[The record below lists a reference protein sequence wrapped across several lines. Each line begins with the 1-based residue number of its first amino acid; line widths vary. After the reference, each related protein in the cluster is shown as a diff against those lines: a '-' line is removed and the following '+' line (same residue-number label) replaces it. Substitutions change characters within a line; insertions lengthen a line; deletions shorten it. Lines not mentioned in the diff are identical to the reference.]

1 MSLKKAVEMIRKNNK
16 FLIATHSNMD
26 GDAVGAQMAFYLL
39 LKKLKK
45 SAVMF
50 NDESVPE
57 EYSFLPGLSAIKRF
71 RMNMPAPE
79 FDCFVALD
87 CSDLKRTGQIQLLNA
102 GNKRVLNIDHHISN
116 SGFGKVNWV
125 EPAAACSCEMVY
137 RLYKEMR
144 VGIDKAA
151 ALFLYV
157 GLLTDTGSFRYSN
170 TDPSTH
176 LMAAELLS
184 HGIDV
189 AGVYKNIYGS
199 IPLGDLKLLTVI
211 LPKMRT
217 MNDGKV
223 IWFDIPRGLLERHKN
238 ISFDLSESILSF
250 GRSLKGVEVVVL
262 FKENLKSSGE
272 IRVNFRS
279 QGKIDVNKI
288 AGYFGGGG
296 HKTASGATVK
306 GSMDEIKRKV
316 LKRIKSAL
324 ADANRI

>member
-1 MSLKKAVEMIRKNNK
+1 MSLKKAVEMIRRNNK

-26 GDAVGAQMAFYLL
+26 GDAIGAQMAFYLL

-45 SAVMF
+45 TSVMF
-50 NDESVPE
+50 TDEPVPE
-57 EYSFLPGLSAIKRF
+57 EYSFLPGLAAIKRF

-87 CSDLKRTGQIQLLNA
+87 CSDLKRTGQVQSLNG
-102 GNKRVLNIDHHISN
+102 GNKQVLNIDHHISN
-116 SGFGKVNWV
+116 AGFGKVNWV
-125 EPAAACSCEMVY
+125 EPEAACSCQMVY

-144 VGIDKAA
+144 VRIDKSE

-176 LMAAELLS
+176 LMAAELIS
-184 HGIDV
+184 RGIDV
-189 AGVYKNIYGS
+189 AGVYKHIYGS
-199 IPLGDLKLLTVI
+199 IPLEDLKLLTVI

-223 IWFDIPRGLLERHKN
+223 IWFDIPGVLLKKHRN

-250 GRSLKGVEVVVL
+250 GRTLKGVEVVAL

-272 IRVNFRS
+272 VRVNFRS

-306 GSMDEIKRKV
+306 GPMDEIKRKV
-316 LKRIKSAL
+316 LNKIKSAL
-324 ADANRI
+324 ADANLI

>member
-1 MSLKKAVEMIRKNNK
+1 MSLKKAVETIRKHK
-16 FLIATHSNMD
+16 RFLIAAHSNMD
-26 GDAVGAQMAFYLL
+26 GDALGAQMAFYHL

-45 SAVMF
+45 TALIF
-50 NDESVPE
+50 NDEPVPE
-57 EYSFLPGLSAIKRF
+57 EYSFLPGLAVIKRF
-71 RMNMPAPE
+71 RMNIPAQG

-87 CSDLKRTGQIQLLNA
+87 CSDLKRTGQVHTLNSQ
-102 GNKRVLNIDHHISN
+102 NKPVLNIDHHISN
-116 SGFGKVNWV
+116 TGFGEVNWV
-125 EPAAACSCEMVY
+125 EPAAACSCQMVY

-144 VGIDKAA
+144 VPIDKAA

-170 TDPSTH
+170 TDSSTH

-189 AGVYKNIYGS
+189 AGVYKRIYGS
-199 IPLGDLKLLTVI
+199 IPFDDLKLLTVI

-223 IWFDIPRGLLERHKN
+223 IWFDIPRYLLEKHKN
-238 ISFDLSESILSF
+238 ISFDLSESILTF

-262 FKENLKSSGE
+262 FKENLKSNGE
-272 IRVNFRS
+272 VRVNFRS
-279 QGKIDVNKI
+279 QGQIDVNKI

-296 HKTASGATVK
+296 HKTASGATIK
-306 GSMDEIKRKV
+306 GSMDKIKRKV
-316 LKRIKSAL
+316 LKKIKAAL
-324 ADANRI
+324 TDANRI